1 MERKTF
7 PELSHNGPVCLK
19 RYHLCHGSVRE
30 KSTTPMFLDVIKGI
44 LFFMCSVDFQ
54 TPPPPFKYL
63 IPGDSA
69 FLGLYSTPLPL
80 SFLFPA
86 HNCSLTPQGS
96 RGRPVYLEVQDT
108 RMCGFGNVILL
119 Q

>member
-54 TPPPPFKYL
+54 TPPPPLSILFL
-63 IPGDSA
+63 ETQRSWAFIAHPFLSA
-69 FLGLYSTPLPL
+69 F
-80 SFLFPA
+80 F
-86 HNCSLTPQGS
+86 S
-96 RGRPVYLEVQDT
+96 RLIT
-108 RMCGFGNVILL
+108 AL
-119 Q
+119 